1 MIKLTI
7 IHALISLTFAVN
19 AKVVFFDGTFIVG
32 NVKMVDESSIH
43 IIPMGLETS
52 EVILVGNIDT
62 LKLENGMIPV
72 VNSSVKYFYR
82 NGEFLSN
89 NYEWID
95 EADEISYDDYT
106 SMSKDYKYE
115 GSKRTH
121 QSYPI
126 ATVYFGLPVM
136 TAVSLQEENGTF
148 SMSPNFGLSFQLP
161 YYAFGAVDISP
172 GIRFMNYTF
181 ESSFQGRVE
190 AIQLGTDA
198 NIDLKPILYFFP
210 ENLHM
215 SVNAGFDYN
224 FAYDINQDSKIYKS
238 VETVEPGAKYTGF
251 GVGFG
256 TSLEY
261 WQKELP
267 LALRIWGRGNLIPQA
282 PPFTDQVTMFGNIGI
297 SVALVFKRNR

>member
-1 MIKLTI
+1 MIKITI
-7 IHALISLTFAVN
+7 IHSLISLTFALHG
-19 AKVVFFDGTFIVG
+19 KVVFFDGTYVVG
-32 NVKMVDESSIH
+32 NVTKVDESSIY

-52 EVILVGNIDT
+52 EGILIGNIDT

-72 VNSSVKYFYR
+72 VNSTVKYFYR
-82 NGEFLSN
+82 NGEFLAN
-89 NYEWID
+89 NYEWMD
-95 EADEISYDDYT
+95 EDAETGYKDYT
-106 SMSKDYKYE
+106 SMSIDYKYE

-126 ATVYFGLPVM
+126 ATAYFGLPVM
-136 TAVSLQEENGTF
+136 TAVSLQEENGKF

-161 YYAFGAVDISP
+161 YYPFGAVDISP
-172 GIRFMNYTF
+172 GIRFMNYSF

-190 AIQLGTDA
+190 AIQLGADA

-215 SVNAGFDYN
+215 SINAGFDYN

-251 GVGFG
+251 GLGIG

-261 WQKELP
+261 WQKDLP
-267 LALRIWGRGNLIPQA
+267 LAFRIWGRGNLIPQA
-282 PPFTDQVTMFGNIGI
+282 PPFTDLVTMFGNIGI
-297 SVALVFKRNR
+297 SVVLVFKRNR